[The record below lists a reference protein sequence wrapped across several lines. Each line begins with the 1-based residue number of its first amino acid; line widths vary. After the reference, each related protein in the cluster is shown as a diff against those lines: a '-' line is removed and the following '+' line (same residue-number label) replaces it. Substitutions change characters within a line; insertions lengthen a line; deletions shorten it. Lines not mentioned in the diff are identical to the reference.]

1 VTECE
6 DPEENMYEVGRL
18 MAALKSDSGASL
30 PGVLR
35 FIAGDLEKF
44 ARGRELLDDRTLL
57 LMSVEP

>member
-1 VTECE
+1 
-6 DPEENMYEVGRL
+6 